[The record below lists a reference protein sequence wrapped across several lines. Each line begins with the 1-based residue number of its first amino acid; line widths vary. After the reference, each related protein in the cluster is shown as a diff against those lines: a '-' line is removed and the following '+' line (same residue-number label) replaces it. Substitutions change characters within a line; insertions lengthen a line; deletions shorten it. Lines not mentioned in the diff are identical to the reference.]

1 MKKFNVLKLIVFTTL
16 MMLLC
21 ISFMSCRKPYDAPE
35 FVTIEPS
42 QTAFLVPLVGDSSNQ
57 ASFESEEL
65 LLQAK
70 VATKEIQIPHR
81 WVQTGRRSYKGEYR
95 ATATLI
101 IVERKP
107 VSRSW
112 ESGDSAATSSNKAI
126 FGETSDGIGIYVGM
140 NCSAQIE
147 EADAAKFLYRY
158 NNTPLET
165 IIDTDIKKMV
175 EDEFNMA
182 TSKYTST
189 DLLNHK
195 AEIMETVRTNVTNYF
210 KDYGI
215 TITVLGLKEG
225 ISYENPEI
233 QSAIDAK
240 FASEQELVIQ
250 QNKNEANL
258 AKARA
263 EAEAIKIAAEAKAT
277 AEAEALRIQ
286 SIDVARMLGFVIA
299 IDENA
304 VEYIDFEA
312 SQAKG
317 LSPEAIS
324 TYLKYMEYM
333 SIWDGKLPTVNGSDS
348 GIMLPGDL
356 INPTN

>member
-1 MKKFNVLKLIVFTTL
+1 MKKISVLLMLVIACVFCLTG
-16 MMLLC
+16 
-21 ISFMSCRKPYDAPE
+21 CRKPYDTPE
-35 FVTIEPS
+35 FVTIEAS
-42 QTAFLVPLVGDSSNQ
+42 QTAFLIPLVGDTTNQ

-65 LLQAK
+65 LLEAK

-81 WVQTGRRSYKGEYR
+81 WVQTGRKNWKGEYR
-95 ATATLI
+95 ASATLI
-101 IVERKP
+101 VVERKP

-112 ESGDSAATSSNKAI
+112 ESGTSAADSSNRAI

-140 NCSAQIE
+140 NCSAQID

-195 AEIMETVRTNVTNYF
+195 TEIMETVKINVTNYF
-210 KDYGI
+210 KEYGI

-225 ISYENPEI
+225 ISYENPDI
-233 QSAIDAK
+233 QKAIDTK

-250 QNKNEANL
+250 QNKNEANI
-258 AKARA
+258 AKAEA
-263 EAEAIKIAAEAKAT
+263 EAEAILIAAEAQ
-277 AEAEALRIQ
+277 AEANRLLAESLTNNI
-286 SIDVARMLGFVIA
+286 L
-299 IDENA
+299 
-304 VEYIDFEA
+304 
-312 SQAKG
+312 SQMYYEKWNG
-317 LSPEAIS
+317 V
-324 TYLKYMEYM
+324 
-333 SIWDGKLPTVNGSDS
+333 LPTVYGAENNLLQ
-348 GIMLPGDL
+348 I
-356 INPTN
+356 PTN